1 MPAGSLRGL
10 RGLYGEGESQQEI
23 PVHLD
28 EGVLEARAAPGT
40 GTSHG
45 KYGVQS
51 LGYGGPVPKES
62 SGYQIQ
68 PVYDAGDSGEVYA
81 DWDFPKGGSTEEY
94 LDRTPDKHGSPYPR
108 GIVETKYGGHSL
120 NTPAGLEVAGEQ
132 MKVLHGIDFGGQRL
146 FIAHD
151 PAERQ
156 TVTRYTTDR
165 YPAPNENMLQANV
178 PNQMRGLSGTFGG
191 GGSFGIGQA
200 DTTQGY
206 GQLNNIPEFQM
217 GHSIR
222 RIQHDR
228 MPWDFTNTHGEQDVL
243 FLGRHEVR
251 QRRLDGPDS
260 PYFESGDIGG
270 QHVPWEGRIGFP
282 REYIQPPNPYTVPA
296 YDSRESEDIWGW

>member
-1 MPAGSLRGL
+1 MPAGALRGL
-10 RGLYGEGESQQEI
+10 HGLYGEGKSHQDLPQ
-23 PVHLD
+23 HLD
-28 EGVLEARAAPGT
+28 QGVLEARAAPGT
-40 GTSHG
+40 ATSHG
-45 KYGVQS
+45 KYGSQS

-62 SGYQIQ
+62 SGTMIQ
-68 PVYDAGDSGEVYA
+68 PVYDAGTDGEVYA
-81 DWDFPKGGSTEEY
+81 DWDFPNSGETY
-94 LDRTPDKHGSPYPR
+94 LDKTPDVHGAPYPR
-108 GIVETKYGGHSL
+108 GIVETRHGGHSL

-132 MKVLHGIDFGGQRL
+132 MRVLHGLDFGGQKL
-146 FIAHD
+146 YVAHD

-165 YPAPNENMLQANV
+165 YPAPNENMLNPKV
-178 PNQMRGLSGTFGG
+178 PNQMRPVAGTFGG
-191 GGSFGIGQA
+191 GGQAGMGQA

-206 GQLNNIPEFQM
+206 GKLNDNWEFQR
-217 GHSIR
+217 GHSVR

-260 PYFESGDIGG
+260 PYFEAGDIGG

-282 REYIQPPNPYTVPA
+282 REYIQPPNPHTVP
-296 YDSRESEDIWGW
+296 SNQSLESEDLWGW